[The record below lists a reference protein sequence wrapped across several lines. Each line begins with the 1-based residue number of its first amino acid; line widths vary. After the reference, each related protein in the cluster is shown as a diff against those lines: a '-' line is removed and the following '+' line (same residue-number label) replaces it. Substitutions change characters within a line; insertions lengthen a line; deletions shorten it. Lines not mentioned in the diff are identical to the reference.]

1 MIVLLLILR
10 LGDALTVGFEQF
22 ILQRNAVGGGAA
34 EVLDT
39 FVYYQGLLVGDFGY
53 GAAAGLFK
61 GVVGLVLILA
71 ANKFAHMLGEQGV
84 YSQVMTTVATR
95 DRGRL
100 GGRTDRRS
108 GGSGKPVGAGAGRAG
123 GRCSRCTSW
132 WSPACPRTEAVNP
145 GRRAGRRPAG
155 ADVAAYVQLL
165 SGGVV
170 TQALLI
176 SIGITVVGTAF
187 SLAITV
193 LAAYGLSRPGS
204 LLHRPLLFFF
214 LLTFLFGPGIIP
226 SYLVVN
232 ALGLNDSYG
241 SLILP
246 AAISAFNLI
255 VMRAFFMGIPSEL
268 IDSARIDGAGE
279 FAILR
284 RIVLPLS
291 KAVVA
296 VVGLFY
302 AVGYWNAFFN
312 AMLYINDNDKWPLQL
327 VLRTYILQAAAAA
340 DRCRR
345 SRRPAS
351 RACHRRP
358 SLAIK
363 MAIVVIAIVPVLLV
377 YPFVQR
383 HFTKGVI
390 IGAVKG

>member
-1 MIVLLLILR
+1 MSERAVWEEEPTLVDR
-10 LGDALTVGFEQF
+10 L
-22 ILQRNAVGGGAA
+22 
-34 EVLDT
+34 
-39 FVYYQGLLVGDFGY
+39 
-53 GAAAGLFK
+53 
-61 GVVGLVLILA
+61 
-71 ANKFAHMLGEQGV
+71 
-84 YSQVMTTVATR
+84 
-95 DRGRL
+95 
-100 GGRTDRRS
+100 
-108 GGSGKPVGAGAGRAG
+108 GKPVVLALIALAVAFPLYVVVVTSLSSTEAVTRAG
-123 GRCSRCTSW
+123 GLVVV
-132 WSPACPRTEAVNP
+132 PRELT
-145 GRRAGRRPAG
+145 
-155 ADVAAYVQLL
+155 VAAYVQLL

-170 TQALLI
+170 TRALLI
-176 SIGITVVGTAF
+176 SVVITAVGTAF
-187 SLAITV
+187 SLGITV

-204 LLHRPLLFFF
+204 LFHRPLLFVV

-232 ALGLNDSYG
+232 ALGLIDHYA

-255 VMRAFFMGIPSEL
+255 VMRSFFMGIPGEL

-312 AMLYINDNDKWPLQL
+312 ALLYINDNSKWPLQM
-327 VLRTYILQAAAAA
+327 VLRTYIVQQQPLPTGAGGVATGVGLGLQ
-340 DRCRR
+340 
-345 SRRPAS
+345 PA
-351 RACHRRP
+351 P
-358 SLAIK
+358 GLAIK

-377 YPFVQR
+377 YPFIQR
-383 HFTKGVI
+383 HFQKGVI

>member
-1 MIVLLLILR
+1 MSERAVWEEEPTLVDR
-10 LGDALTVGFEQF
+10 LGKP
-22 ILQRNAVGGGAA
+22 
-34 EVLDT
+34 
-39 FVYYQGLLVGDFGY
+39 LV
-53 GAAAGLFK
+53 
-61 GVVGLVLILA
+61 LVLIALA
-71 ANKFAHMLGEQGV
+71 
-84 YSQVMTTVATR
+84 VAFPLYVVVVTS
-95 DRGRL
+95 L
-100 GGRTDRRS
+100 SSTEA
-108 GGSGKPVGAGAGRAG
+108 VTRAG
-123 GRCSRCTSW
+123 GLVVL
-132 WSPACPRTEAVNP
+132 PRELT
-145 GRRAGRRPAG
+145 
-155 ADVAAYVQLL
+155 VAAYVQLL

-170 TQALLI
+170 TRALLI
-176 SIGITVVGTAF
+176 SVVITAIGTAF
-187 SLAITV
+187 SLGITV

-204 LLHRPLLFFF
+204 LFHRPLLFVV

-232 ALGLNDSYG
+232 ALGLIDHYA

-255 VMRAFFMGIPSEL
+255 VMRSFFMGIPNEL

-312 AMLYINDNDKWPLQL
+312 ALLYINDNTKWPLQM
-327 VLRTYILQAAAAA
+327 VLRTYIVQQQPLPTGAGGVATGVGLGLQ
-340 DRCRR
+340 
-345 SRRPAS
+345 PA
-351 RACHRRP
+351 P
-358 SLAIK
+358 GLAIK

-377 YPFVQR
+377 YPFIQR
-383 HFTKGVI
+383 HFQKGVI

>member
-1 MIVLLLILR
+1 MTAR
-10 LGDALTVGFEQF
+10 
-22 ILQRNAVGGGAA
+22 AVW
-34 EVLDT
+34 E
-39 FVYYQGLLVGDFGY
+39 
-53 GAAAGLFK
+53 
-61 GVVGLVLILA
+61 
-71 ANKFAHMLGEQGV
+71 EEP
-84 YSQVMTTVATR
+84 TVA
-95 DRGRL
+95 GRL
-100 GGRTDRRS
+100 S
-108 GGSGKPVGAGAGRAG
+108 KPVVLTLIALVVAFPLYVVVVTSLSTTEAVTRAG
-123 GRCSRCTSW
+123 GLVVV
-132 WSPACPRTEAVNP
+132 PRELT
-145 GRRAGRRPAG
+145 
-155 ADVAAYVQLL
+155 VAAYVQLL

-170 TQALLI
+170 TRALLI
-176 SIGITVVGTAF
+176 SVVITAIGTAF
-187 SLAITV
+187 SLGITV

-204 LLHRPLLFFF
+204 LFHRPLLFVV

-232 ALGLNDSYG
+232 ALGLIDNYT

-246 AAISAFNLI
+246 TAVSAFNLI
-255 VMRAFFMGIPSEL
+255 VMRSFFMGIPGEL

-312 AMLYINDNDKWPLQL
+312 ALLYINDNNKWPLQM
-327 VLRTYILQAAAAA
+327 VLRTYIVQQQPLPTGAGGVATGVGLGMA
-340 DRCRR
+340 
-345 SRRPAS
+345 PA
-351 RACHRRP
+351 P
-358 SLAIK
+358 GLAIK

-377 YPFVQR
+377 YPFIQR